1 MISSFCNKMLE
12 YFGNEGLIIYSKSND
27 YYNKSS
33 INKEDI
39 KMFYELC
46 LENNGPFSNSPF
58 ILNYLAC
65 TIYYQ
70 ALDNKEFENYFYNKF
85 IIRLNLNDPV
95 EKSNLYFIFN
105 IIEIEDKF
113 RLSQQNQIQ
122 FLLQYLNK
130 FVALQ
135 KTFEEYLLFKYYS
148 GLLNLYLKNLA
159 IATTQSL
166 EIVSNLSEEVG
177 NEKMTT
183 FLNYISIKNN
193 IFYLRIAKE
202 ENNYDLNEFLSLALT
217 TFNQMKENKK
227 NFALK
232 IGISIFDIYKK
243 KNDYENC
250 KLILENLNS
259 IINRELL
266 SGENI
271 ENGLEFYLA
280 IASRM
285 AYIATF
291 FNNAKLLKSS
301 IKKLTKTLEILQ
313 IENQN
318 NNNNDFNI
326 NNKNTI
332 IKSAYE
338 FIILIFNSNNL
349 INEENNF
356 VINSQ
361 KYNEIINNFK
371 KSFLQK
377 DNQNNYIQTNYLF
390 NQFDINESIMNI
402 CALNNFDVLTQV
414 ANVRLNNLINKVKK
428 NDLIKPCDLL
438 TFTIGIYNN
447 ICNLNIS
454 LFNDPNKMKQIEYKK
469 SIQDFSSLIIDYVQK
484 NYEFTNL
491 FSLPFIENIIVK
503 IIVIYLNTF
512 LIDKKFNE
520 FENICS
526 EIEDKFK
533 FYLNFNDEKL
543 FGKYFKEKGD
553 FYLKT
558 NKIDKALNE
567 YDKAIKGFEKKDNN
581 RAIILF
587 NLGIIYY
594 FKNDLKKC
602 EDHLNL
608 CLDTYNNITQQ
619 MDKKTNNNNILNKF
633 NINFAEKIKIVENI
647 LNKLHSN

>member
-27 YYNKSS
+27 YFNKCNVN
-33 INKEDI
+33 IEDI

-46 LENNGPFSNSPF
+46 LENNGPFSNNPY

-70 ALDNKEFENYFYNKF
+70 ALENKEFENYFYNKF
-85 IIRLNLNDPV
+85 ITRLNLTDPV
-95 EKSNLYFIFN
+95 EKPNLYFIFN

-122 FLLQYLNK
+122 FLIQYLNK
-130 FVALQ
+130 FVALS
-135 KTFEEYLLFKYYS
+135 KTLEEFLLFKYYS

-159 IATTQSL
+159 IATTQSI
-166 EIVSNLSEEVG
+166 EIVSNLNDEVG
-177 NEKMTT
+177 NEKMMTP
-183 FLNYISIKNN
+183 FLKYISIKND

-202 ENNYDLNEFLSLALT
+202 DNNNDLNEYLSLALT
-217 TFNQMKENKK
+217 TFNQMKESKK

-250 KLILENLNS
+250 KIILENLNS

-291 FNNAKLLKSS
+291 FNDAKLLKSS
-301 IKKLTKTLEILQ
+301 IKKLRKTIEILQ
-313 IENQN
+313 IENQK
-318 NNNNDFNI
+318 NNNNDN
-326 NNKNTI
+326 NNKYIT
-332 IKSAYE
+332 IKSAYD

-349 INEENNF
+349 FNNDNNF
-356 VINSQ
+356 IINSQ

-371 KSFLQK
+371 SSFLHL

-390 NQFDINESIMNI
+390 NQLDIYESIMNI
-402 CALNNFDVLTQV
+402 CALNNFDILTQT
-414 ANVRLNNLINKVKK
+414 ANVRLNNLINKIK
-428 NDLIKPCDLL
+428 NNELIKPSDLL

-454 LFNDPNKMKQIEYKK
+454 LFNDPNKAKQIEYKK
-469 SIQDFSSLIIDYVQK
+469 EIQNYSSLIIDYVQK
-484 NYEFTNL
+484 NYEFIAL
-491 FSLPFIENIIVK
+491 FNIPFIKNIIVK

-512 LIDKKFNE
+512 LIDKNYNE
-520 FENICS
+520 YEKIND
-526 EIEDKFK
+526 EIEEKFK
-533 FYLNFNDEKL
+533 FYLDFNDEKL
-543 FGKYFKEKGD
+543 LGKYFKEKGD
-553 FYLKT
+553 YYLKT

-567 YDKAIKGFEKKDNN
+567 YNKAIKGFEKKDNN
-581 RAIILF
+581 RAVILF
-587 NLGIIYY
+587 NLGIIYF
-594 FKNDLKKC
+594 FKNDKKKC
-602 EDHLNL
+602 EDNLNL
-608 CLDTYNNITQQ
+608 CLDTYNKITQQ
-619 MDKKTNNNNILNKF
+619 IDKKNDNNNILKKN
-633 NINFAEKIKIVENI
+633 NINYAEKIKIVENI

>member
-1 MISSFCNKMLE
+1 
-12 YFGNEGLIIYSKSND
+12 
-27 YYNKSS
+27 
-33 INKEDI
+33 
-39 KMFYELC
+39 
-46 LENNGPFSNSPF
+46 
-58 ILNYLAC
+58 
-65 TIYYQ
+65 
-70 ALDNKEFENYFYNKF
+70 
-85 IIRLNLNDPV
+85 
-95 EKSNLYFIFN
+95 
-105 IIEIEDKF
+105 
-113 RLSQQNQIQ
+113 
-122 FLLQYLNK
+122 
-130 FVALQ
+130 
-135 KTFEEYLLFKYYS
+135 
-148 GLLNLYLKNLA
+148 
-159 IATTQSL
+159 
-166 EIVSNLSEEVG
+166 
-177 NEKMTT
+177 
-183 FLNYISIKNN
+183 
-193 IFYLRIAKE
+193 
-202 ENNYDLNEFLSLALT
+202 
-217 TFNQMKENKK
+217 
-227 NFALK
+227 
-232 IGISIFDIYKK
+232 
-243 KNDYENC
+243 
-250 KLILENLNS
+250 
-259 IINRELL
+259 
-266 SGENI
+266 
-271 ENGLEFYLA
+271 
-280 IASRM
+280 M

-512 LIDKKFNE
+512 LIDKKFND

-619 MDKKTNNNNILNKF
+619 MDKKTNNNILNKF

>member
-1 MISSFCNKMLE
+1 MLE

-27 YYNKSS
+27 YYNKCN

-46 LENNGPFSNSPF
+46 LENNGPFSNSPY

-70 ALDNKEFENYFYNKF
+70 ALDSKEFENYFYNKF

-95 EKSNLYFIFN
+95 EKSNLYFIYN

-130 FVALQ
+130 FVSLQ
-135 KTFEEYLLFKYYS
+135 KTLEEFLLFKYYS

-166 EIVSNLSEEVG
+166 EIVSNLNDEVG
-177 NEKMTT
+177 NEKMMTS

-250 KLILENLNS
+250 KIILENLNT

-291 FNNAKLLKSS
+291 FNDSKLLKSS

-318 NNNNDFNI
+318 NNDI
-326 NNKNTI
+326 NKNKNII
-332 IKSAYE
+332 IKSAYD

-349 INEENNF
+349 FNEDDNF
-356 VINSQ
+356 IINSQ

-371 KSFLQK
+371 NSFLRK

-390 NQFDINESIMNI
+390 NQLEIYESIINI
-402 CALNNFDVLTQV
+402 CALNNFDILTQT
-414 ANVRLNNLINKVKK
+414 ANLRLNNFINKIK
-428 NDLIKPCDLL
+428 NNELIKPCDLL

-469 SIQDFSSLIIDYVQK
+469 SIQDYSSLIIDYVQK

-491 FSLPFIENIIVK
+491 FFLPFIKNIIVK
-503 IIVIYLNTF
+503 IIVIYLNTY
-512 LIDKKFNE
+512 LSDKKYND
-520 FENICS
+520 FESIS
-526 EIEDKFK
+526 GDIENKLK
-533 FYLNFNDEKL
+533 FYLDFNDEKL
-543 FGKYFKEKGD
+543 LGKYFKEKGD

-558 NKIDKALNE
+558 NKIDNALNE

-594 FKNDLKKC
+594 FKNDKKKC
-602 EDHLNL
+602 EDNLNL
-608 CLDTYNNITQQ
+608 CLDSFNNITQQ
-619 MDKKTNNNNILNKF
+619 MDKKANNNILKKF